1 MKLPPFPLPLFTAFF
16 DIMSNNTR
24 YGLAVLAANKETLKR
39 FRLHQNV
46 IIHDTTD
53 RHVKHYGTVA
63 GFQLNCF
70 GELCV
75 KFNIAV
81 YDMDEAARPVMILH
95 PENGG
100 YNIEIIE

>member
-1 MKLPPFPLPLFTAFF
+1 
-16 DIMSNNTR
+16 MSTTFR
-24 YGLAVLAANKETLKR
+24 YDGAVLAANKETLKR
-39 FRLHQNV
+39 FKLHQNV
-46 IIHDTTD
+46 IIHDTAD
-53 RHVKHYGTVA
+53 RRAKHYGTVA

-95 PENGG
+95 PGNGG